1 MKSELFYLS
10 DMQCSVI
17 MPFQVVVINLSL
29 LLILIQDASSSVL
42 HPSDKEYYKDTAS
55 REGEIERKFKDNDML
70 IIRSPR
76 SGPTQTG

>member
-29 LLILIQDASSSVL
+29 LLILIPDASSFVL
-42 HPSDKEYYKDTAS
+42 HPSDKEYYKDTTS
-55 REGEIERKFKDNDML
+55 REGEIKRKFKDIDMIL
-70 IIRSPR
+70 IRER
-76 SGPTQTG
+76 